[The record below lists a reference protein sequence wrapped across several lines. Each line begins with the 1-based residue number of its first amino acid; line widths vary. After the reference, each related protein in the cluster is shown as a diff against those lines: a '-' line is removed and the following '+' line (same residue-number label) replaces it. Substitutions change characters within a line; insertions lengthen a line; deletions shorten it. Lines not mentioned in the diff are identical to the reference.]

1 MSFSVQ
7 TIVSFSFFLLCYLP
21 FYCASQDCYWPN
33 SSFSGSMVPCFNGT
47 KPSACCGYQQDGSL
61 AYCMTNNLCLGDN
74 SVYRGSCTD
83 REWKS
88 SSCPQ
93 YCTDGEYTQL
103 SAVETTCSNGS
114 FISGDHSWTITA
126 LTNCGMNVKSCSLNC
141 SSTYTFGVPVGQ
153 VMLKPEQ
160 AADLGLYNTTV
171 TVSPAIPSPTS
182 ALPPVSSSPPT
193 TVLTSNDSEPSNV
206 CCPGKG
212 SNSKAIAVGAGAGA
226 LFAVAFLTTLGLLI
240 RQRRKTASV
249 RENKNASTV
258 SSPTLQQLPEEPH
271 EVPPNNIN
279 NELATNTNIQELA
292 AAPNSHLCI

>member
-1 MSFSVQ
+1 
-7 TIVSFSFFLLCYLP
+7 
-21 FYCASQDCYWPN
+21 
-33 SSFSGSMVPCFNGT
+33 
-47 KPSACCGYQQDGSL
+47 
-61 AYCMTNNLCLGDN
+61 
-74 SVYRGSCTD
+74 
-83 REWKS
+83 
-88 SSCPQ
+88 
-93 YCTDGEYTQL
+93 
-103 SAVETTCSNGS
+103 
-114 FISGDHSWTITA
+114 
-126 LTNCGMNVKSCSLNC
+126 
-141 SSTYTFGVPVGQ
+141 
-153 VMLKPEQ
+153 MLKPEQ